1 MSDRIIPERRI
12 PERRTSRIPALRA
25 TDLHPSEYARS
36 ICFTAGHLV
45 TSNAGWRNVRPVI
58 DEDACTGC
66 LQCYMYCPDGTVFK
80 TGGGAGHAAVAIDYA
95 FCKGCGICAKLCA
108 FGAIDMVSEREAL
121 AAEAAG
127 AFSGAACSN
136 ADAQGVSAALDSDE
150 ESEAGI

>member
-1 MSDRIIPERRI
+1 MSERSIPERRA
-12 PERRTSRIPALRA
+12 SRIPVLRA
-25 TDLHPSEYARS
+25 ADLRPSEYARS
-36 ICFTAGHLV
+36 TCFSAGHLV

-80 TGGGAGHAAVAIDYA
+80 TGGGAGCTAVAIDYA
-95 FCKGCGICAKLCA
+95 FCKGCGICAKICA

-121 AAEAAG
+121 AAEAAVG
-127 AFSGAACSN
+127 ASVGVACSK
-136 ADAQGVSAALDSDE
+136 ADAQGASVALDSDE